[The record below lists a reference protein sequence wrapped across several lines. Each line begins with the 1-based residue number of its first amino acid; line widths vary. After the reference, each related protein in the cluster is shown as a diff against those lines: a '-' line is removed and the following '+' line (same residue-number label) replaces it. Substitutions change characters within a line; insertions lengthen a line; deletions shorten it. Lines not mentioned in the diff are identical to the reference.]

1 MVYAVNIFTAV
12 IYESKLPGGV
22 TFALVQGILTEGE
35 GSVQLTSLN
44 QLWGSEEE
52 TRKTWKETNREKE
65 GKREKNREKDREEFG
80 SERQR
85 KIEKEIV

>member
-1 MVYAVNIFTAV
+1 MVYAINIFTAV
-12 IYESKLPGGV
+12 IYEWKSPCGV

-35 GSVQLTSLN
+35 GSVRLTSLN

-52 TRKTWKETNREKE
+52 IRKTWKETNREEE

-85 KIEKEIV
+85 KR